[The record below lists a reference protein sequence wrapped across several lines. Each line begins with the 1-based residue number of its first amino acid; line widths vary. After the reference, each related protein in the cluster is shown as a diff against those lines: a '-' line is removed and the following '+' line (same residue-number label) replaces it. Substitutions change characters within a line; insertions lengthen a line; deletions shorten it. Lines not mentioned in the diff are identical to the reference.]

1 MASKMN
7 SVASILN
14 RPRPIIN
21 LVDRHD
27 EELTCAAKPVDM
39 VYVRN
44 CTGCTVH
51 VRGSAAKCILG
62 GSAACTSVMRVAMCD
77 ACCYICVVHVA
88 MCAACCYVLHVATCA
103 ACCYVCCVLLRVMH
117 VAMCAV
123 CYYV

>member
-44 CTGCTVH
+44 CTGCKVH

-62 GSAACTSVMRVAMCD
+62 GSAACTSVMRVA
-77 ACCYICVVHVA
+77 
-88 MCAACCYVLHVATCA
+88 TCA
-103 ACCYVCCVLLRVMH
+103 ACCYVCCVLLCVLRV
-117 VAMCAV
+117 ATCDAC
-123 CYYV
+123 CYV